1 MFPILGNFTDDEQT
15 ACENVE
21 EVSLSSLVVSYGD
34 EVVVRAL
41 EAYVRILSDER
52 TKVNFGRYN
61 IVKVNIIRLAR

>member
-41 EAYVRILSDER
+41 EAYVRILSDE
-52 TKVNFGRYN
+52 TKE
-61 IVKVNIIRLAR
+61 KV